1 MKTNPTVFVIEETT
15 ELAVALDKASFLWPG
30 LEGQRTQLLH
40 KILEAGIRE
49 IERMPL
55 KFASNRIAAVQ
66 SIAGS
71 MDDAWPENWREELSE
86 DWPK

>member
-1 MKTNPTVFVIEETT
+1 MKTNPTVFVIEETS
-15 ELAVALDKASFLWPG
+15 ELAVVLDKSSLLWPE

-49 IERMPL
+49 VERMPL
-55 KFASNRIAAVQ
+55 KFASNRIAAVR
-66 SIAGS
+66 SLAGS
-71 MDDAWPENWREELSE
+71 MADVWPENWREELSE

>member
-1 MKTNPTVFVIEETT
+1 MKTNPAVFVIEETT
-15 ELAVALDKASFLWPG
+15 ELAVALDKASLLWPE
-30 LEGQRTQLLH
+30 LEDQRTQLLH

-49 IERMPL
+49 IEREPL

-66 SIAGS
+66 NIAGS
-71 MDDAWPENWREELSE
+71 MEDVWPENWKEELSE